1 MKDLEENETSV
12 GGKSNAK
19 IGCFSKLCTFLSCTV
34 RRKCHLLS
42 LHDSLQGV
50 GHLCSLITEDEEQ
63 KFPCR
68 LDFAGRNLC
77 NSLTR
82 NFTQKMSVEFLCC
95 PLRLTHSILVW
106 FVHGDVVQRCEIQI
120 SSSLQLLSPF
130 SFNLSKLKDQQVL
143 LCSFLDTGKHTA
155 LC

>member
-1 MKDLEENETSV
+1 MYLLELHHCKKKMSPFEPPW
-12 GGKSNAK
+12 
-19 IGCFSKLCTFLSCTV
+19 FST
-34 RRKCHLLS
+34 
-42 LHDSLQGV
+42 GV

-68 LDFAGRNLC
+68 LDFAGRNFC

-82 NFTQKMSVEFLCC
+82 NFTQKMSIVFPCC
-95 PLRLTHSILVW
+95 PLRLRHSILLW
-106 FVHGDVVQRCEIQI
+106 FVHGDIMQRREIQV

-143 LCSFLDTGKHTA
+143 PPVFFLAHRQAHSSLLMGRTPYPSQK
-155 LC
+155 CRKYKYR